1 MSDSARKTPAFSSTF
16 ELVIPWLV
24 LAFLL
29 AFTYATFFL
38 VPYVGFDFNP
48 STGEVMIVFAPAHV
62 SGDLQVGDRILRIN
76 SVTWEETRADTHRNP
91 FEGVKSGGTLA
102 LEVLRGEE
110 ILSLLW
116 EIPGLTSSEFI
127 QRFVNVWLLAYVFW
141 GAGTAT
147 LLLLRPKDTRWLL
160 FVAFY
165 YLTAAWLITGN
176 ISRWRIW
183 ESSVLLRSFV
193 WLSVPVYL
201 HLHWVFPKPLG
212 KIPKALFM
220 LAYPIAIILAVAEW
234 FNVLPSNIYA
244 LGFLLAIAGSV
255 IFLLLHFIRQ
265 PIHRREAGLMGLAV
279 LLTFVPLVG
288 IGLARLI
295 NEIPNFGGIALL
307 GLPALPLIY
316 FYAVYSRQLG
326 GLELR
331 ANRLITLYLFFLLS
345 AAFFVVL
352 VTAANT
358 WLVYPGSETGN
369 GVMAALLGGVI
380 TAIGYNP
387 FRRFFERN
395 VLRMPLPPEHLLQ
408 IYTSRI
414 TTSLDQPTLIKLL
427 KDEVLPSLLVRQS
440 ALLRIGDGGQVEPLF
455 TIGIDESQLPTRDDI
470 PVLENQAAKFRS
482 LSYLD
487 DPIRNAPWIR
497 LVLPL
502 KVDERLIG
510 FWLFGRRPPDD
521 HYAQSEL
528 PTLQTLASQVAI
540 ALVNI
545 SQAEHLHAI
554 YQADIE
560 RQEAERARLARGL
573 HDQVLNELTA
583 LALRQDGHTQI
594 PGFQKTFELVSDYL
608 RAVINDLRPT
618 MITYG
623 LRSALVELIDQLS
636 ERVPEGTTCHL
647 DVSDTDAR
655 YDAEVELYLFRIVQ
669 QACENALRHSNA
681 RNIHLRGQLES
692 DSVRLVVEDDGVG
705 FPVGDGFD
713 LSRMLA
719 ARHYGLVGMYERAAV
734 IGATFSIY
742 SEPGKGTMVN
752 VHWSRKG

>member
-1 MSDSARKTPAFSSTF
+1 MANGIRRTSASPS
-16 ELVIPWLV
+16 VIEFVVPWLV

-29 AFTYATFFL
+29 AYTYATFFL

-48 STGEVMIVFAPAHV
+48 STGEVMIVFAQA
-62 SGDLQVGDRILRIN
+62 SAGANLQPGDRILRVN
-76 SVTWEETRADTHRNP
+76 SVTWEETRADTHRNL
-91 FEGVKSGGTLA
+91 FEGVRNGETLA
-102 LEVLRGEE
+102 LEVLRGGRQLAVQWKLPS
-110 ILSLLW
+110 ITA
-116 EIPGLTSSEFI
+116 GEFI
-127 QRFVNVWLLAYVFW
+127 QRFINVWLLAYAFW

-147 LLLLRPKDTRWLL
+147 LLSLRPKDTRWLL

-176 ISRWRIW
+176 LSRWRIW

-201 HLHWVFPKPLG
+201 HLHWIFPKPLG
-212 KIPKALFM
+212 KMPKALLM
-220 LAYPIAIILAVAEW
+220 AGYLIAIILAIAEW

-244 LGFLLAIAGSV
+244 LGFMLAILGSA

-279 LLTFVPLVG
+279 LLTFVPLIG

-307 GLPALPLIY
+307 GLLALPLIY
-316 FYAVYSRQLG
+316 FYAVFSRQLG

-331 ANRLITLYLFFLLS
+331 ANRLITLYLFFLLG
-345 AAFFVVL
+345 AAVFVVL

-358 WLVYPGSETGN
+358 WLVYPGAETGN

-380 TAIGYNP
+380 TAVGYTP
-387 FRRFFERN
+387 FRRFVERYL
-395 VLRMPLPPEHLLQ
+395 LRMPLPPEHLLQ

-414 TTSLDQPTLIKLL
+414 TTSLDRPTLVELL
-427 KDEVLPSLLVRQS
+427 KEEVLPSLLVRQS
-440 ALLRIGDGGQVEPLF
+440 ALLHIGDGGQIEPLF
-455 TIGIDESQLPTRDDI
+455 VSGVDEGQLPSREDI
-470 PVLENQAAKFRS
+470 PALENQAAKARTI
-482 LSYLD
+482 SYLD
-487 DPIRNAPWIR
+487 EPIQSVPWIR

-521 HYAQSEL
+521 YYAQSEL

-545 SQAEHLHAI
+545 IQAEHLHAI

-573 HDQVLNELTA
+573 HDEVLNELTA
-583 LALRQDGHTQI
+583 LALRQDGLSRI

-623 LRSALVELIDQLS
+623 LRSALIELIDQLS
-636 ERVPEGTTCHL
+636 ERVPKGTVCYL
-647 DVSDTDAR
+647 DIPDTDAR
-655 YDAEVELYLFRIVQ
+655 YDPDVELYLFRIVQ

-681 RNIHLRGQLES
+681 RNIRIHGQLGL

-705 FPVGDGFD
+705 FPIGDGFD
-713 LSRMLA
+713 LNKTLA
-719 ARHYGLVGMYERAAV
+719 ARHYGLVGMYERSTIIDARL
-734 IGATFSIY
+734 SIN
-742 SEPGKGTMVN
+742 SEPGQGTRVE
-752 VHWSRKG
+752 VVWPRG